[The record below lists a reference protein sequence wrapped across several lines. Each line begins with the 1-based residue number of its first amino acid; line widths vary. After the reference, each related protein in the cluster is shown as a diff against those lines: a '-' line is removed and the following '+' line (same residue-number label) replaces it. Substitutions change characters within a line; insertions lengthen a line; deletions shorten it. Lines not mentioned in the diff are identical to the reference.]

1 MPVSSL
7 VFVVIVAIWA
17 AYLIQHWARR
27 REDAAATRSME
38 GFSEAMRVLEKRP
51 ALPTT
56 QLSTPRPHSYAVKPA
71 SGARPTV
78 DVKRAVPAGASRRS
92 SPLVARRALVHVEH
106 DLARHDIAPYAEV
119 DRMPQT
125 ARSTN
130 GRAGTGRAGSASA
143 ASAPAPVPVAQRRL
157 RAALLV
163 LALLWLPVSVVLTLT
178 HVLMWVS
185 VPFAVLTVAA
195 VLVWLR
201 AEAKADRLRST
212 SGADTQSYSESY
224 SESYAQDEAPRR
236 RRRQGRGRR
245 DDSVLVPVLSSE
257 DTQVIRSTVVAV
269 EAETVSVS
277 HGSRHA
283 AAAQHAAHQAAARAE
298 KGVFDVQAHVT
309 RGVPVA
315 APTPA
320 AAPAPE
326 PAPGSVPAPAA
337 QQLPEGSWSP
347 VPVPRPTYALKA
359 KAEPRWTDSGI
370 PADVFDTPEFAE
382 EADELDDRALFAR
395 RAVSQ

>member
-17 AYLIQHWARR
+17 AYLVQHWARR

-51 ALPTT
+51 ALPAP

-71 SGARPTV
+71 NAARPTV

-92 SPLVARRALVHVEH
+92 SPLVARRVHAHGQH
-106 DLARHDIAPYAEV
+106 DLARHDFAPYAEV

-125 ARSTN
+125 ARSTTS
-130 GRAGTGRAGSASA
+130 RADTGRVGSAA
-143 ASAPAPVPVAQRRL
+143 AGPAPVPVAQRRL

-185 VPFAVLTVAA
+185 VPFAVLTVVA
-195 VLVWLR
+195 VVVWLR
-201 AEAKADRLRST
+201 AEARADRLRSST
-212 SGADTQSYSESY
+212 GSYSPPH
-224 SESYAQDEAPRR
+224 SESHSGTYAQDETPHRR
-236 RRRQGRGRR
+236 RRHGRGRR
-245 DDSVLVPVLSSE
+245 DDSGLVPVLSSE
-257 DTQVIRSTVVAV
+257 DTQVIRSTAA
-269 EAETVSVS
+269 AESGSVS
-277 HGSRHA
+277 HGARPA
-283 AAAQHAAHQAAARAE
+283 AAARHAQHQPGARAE
-298 KGVFDVQAHVT
+298 KGVFDVQALVT
-309 RGVPVA
+309 RGVPV
-315 APTPA
+315 P
-320 AAPAPE
+320 APAPALT
-326 PAPGSVPAPAA
+326 PVLAPAA
-337 QQLPEGSWSP
+337 QQAPEGSWSP
-347 VPVPRPTYALKA
+347 VPVPLPTYALKA